1 MTSGNLGGPPPTSGF
16 LTEPGWDDA
25 TRASLE
31 TMIVEHAGGTAA
43 FDFDDTL
50 CDGDLS
56 LALLADLERM
66 EPRGQR
72 AAYEA
77 ACERDVRTGY
87 AELVETLIV
96 GRTEVEV
103 RDQTRRVLDAGRAAG
118 TLRFRPALTELIWAM
133 QRHRW
138 DVWVVTASPVVVVA
152 VASRHLGI
160 GAHRTL
166 GMWCDNDGE
175 RFVAPT
181 REPVTYRQGKVDA
194 LASVGCTEITFAAGD
209 APTDLEMLERAQ
221 YGLVVDRGNPVLRNA
236 AGRHGWWIQ
245 AGL

>member
-1 MTSGNLGGPPPTSGF
+1 MIGNLGGTPPQAGF
-16 LTEPGWDDA
+16 LTAPGWDDD
-25 TRASLE
+25 TRAALE
-31 TMIVEHAGGTAA
+31 AMVVEHAGGTAA

-56 LALLADLERM
+56 LALLSEIERLD
-66 EPRGQR
+66 PRDQT

-77 ACERDVRTGY
+77 ACERDVRSGY
-87 AELVETLIV
+87 AELVETLIA
-96 GRTEVEV
+96 GRTETEV
-103 RDQTRRVLDAGRAAG
+103 RQQTHQVLQDGLTSGA
-118 TLRFRPALTELIWAM
+118 LRFRPALTELIWAM

-166 GMWCDNDGE
+166 GMWCGQRDG

-181 REPVTYRQGKVDA
+181 QEPVTYRQGKVDA
-194 LASVGCTEITFAAGD
+194 LALAGCDEITFAAGD
-209 APTDLEMLERAQ
+209 APTDLEMLQRAQ
-221 YGLVVDRGNPVLRNA
+221 YGLVVDRGNPVLRDA
-236 AGRHGWWIQ
+236 AGSHGWWIQ